1 MIFTNRYFSAAKDD
15 FSSDDFYEKV
25 PRAIAY
31 CEHCGFAIYSP
42 NDALI
47 VDGSEDIIH
56 SACWG
61 EYSNEHMFDFT
72 RKVSEDDR

>member
-25 PRAIAY
+25 PHAIAY

-61 EYSNEHMFDFT
+61 EHSNEHMFDFA